1 MYMYMH
7 IGSLCIDFSVS
18 QCSISMS
25 RARYML
31 RYGEK
36 TVPLFFFP
44 LSQHIY
50 MELEFYE
57 DKRRICSCF

>member
-1 MYMYMH
+1 MYMH

-36 TVPLFFFP
+36 TVPLFFFSP
-44 LSQHIY
+44 IATYIY
-50 MELEFYE
+50 GIGIL
-57 DKRRICSCF
+57 